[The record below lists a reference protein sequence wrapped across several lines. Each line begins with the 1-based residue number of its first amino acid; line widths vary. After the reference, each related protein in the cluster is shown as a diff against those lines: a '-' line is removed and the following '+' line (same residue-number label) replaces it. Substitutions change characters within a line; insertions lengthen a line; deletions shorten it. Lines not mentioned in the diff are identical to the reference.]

1 MEGREGGNLTFVLV
15 SQQKENAFFDA
26 VRDGCLGA
34 AKKLSRKSNRNVT
47 CIYRYPE
54 KPDIWAQ
61 QNLIQKLVR
70 SENSPKLHGIIL
82 IPLSPSTQLAP
93 VINEATQKGI
103 AVVVVNEDIPDSM
116 RLARVAT
123 DNYELGRT
131 LGKILLQL
139 RPHGGNYATLRA
151 EGETL
156 DLRGQGLSEY
166 LADTQW
172 NLLADKSLPENIDLM
187 MDQMGAFPIEHP
199 SLSAII
205 PLGGW
210 PMYHPERWI
219 NFVEKYQS
227 KIAFVSADALPV
239 QIDLLNSGHVNGL
252 AGQASNQIG
261 SKALDVLYNHH
272 LDPATPLPTDI
283 FVTSIMEFVRVPIV
297 LPPLVVNK
305 NHIGNLMYLG
315 FFLFGVIALT
325 SVAFAAWIWAFR
337 EVRVVQV
344 GQPIFLY
351 MVVVGVFVMGS
362 TLIPLSFR

>member
-1 MEGREGGNLTFVLV
+1 
-15 SQQKENAFFDA
+15 
-26 VRDGCLGA
+26 
-34 AKKLSRKSNRNVT
+34 
-47 CIYRYPE
+47 
-54 KPDIWAQ
+54 
-61 QNLIQKLVR
+61 
-70 SENSPKLHGIIL
+70 
-82 IPLSPSTQLAP
+82 
-93 VINEATQKGI
+93 
-103 AVVVVNEDIPDSM
+103 M

-166 LADTQW
+166 LADTPW
-172 NLLADKSLPENIDLM
+172 NLLSDKSLPENIDLM
-187 MDQMGAFPIEHP
+187 MDQMEAFPIEHP

-261 SKALDVLYNHH
+261 TKALDVLYNHH

-305 NHIGNLMYLG
+305 NHIGNLMYMG

-362 TLIPLSFR
+362 TLIPLSFDDSNGNLTKAENGTMACMAVPWLAFLGFTVAFSALVAKTWRINKVFSEGSRFTRTKVTERDVLIPFFLLMTANLAVSVLWSVHYTALRYSNTVAY